1 LSRVY
6 SLIVVAALLSG
17 CVKVEQDLVL
27 NPDGTG
33 TLKFVYGVKDQD
45 LQRMKQVATQMAA
58 IDPSLVKEDVDW
70 LTAFDETVIRRE
82 WEKVDHEGVTLDQV
96 KTELSGGWRY
106 MTANVSFVNL
116 QKLFDCGMIKDCH
129 VALTRGP
136 GGQYGFQQNINLNK
150 SMKSL
155 PPGMDLKTMGP
166 MLAMLMQDFDA
177 VLKVEVPGRI
187 IRSNADRTEGRQ
199 AIWEMNGKQPDLI
212 TRLQELDL
220 RLMFEGKT
228 LDIADAETMN

>member
-1 LSRVY
+1 VF
-6 SLIVVAALLSG
+6 SLIVVAAMLSG

-58 IDPSLVKEDVDW
+58 IDPTLVKEDVDW

-82 WEKVDHEGVTLDQV
+82 WDKVDHEGVTLDQV

-106 MTANVSFVNL
+106 MTANINFENL

-136 GGQYGFQQNINLNK
+136 DGQYGFQQNINLNK

-166 MLAMLMQDFDA
+166 MLAMLMQDFEA
-177 VLKVEVPGRI
+177 VLKVEAPGRI

-199 AIWEMNGKQPDLI
+199 AIWELNGKQTDLI